1 MGDQDSTGQSAAQ
14 CLTKIRNYLSS
25 RQASSVEVFVQEKA
39 TTYFLQPP
47 KLLKLLLMEL
57 EIFTWMLQT
66 KLFLADTD
74 RF

>member
-1 MGDQDSTGQSAAQ
+1 MGDQDSTGQSAVQ
-14 CLTKIRNYLSS
+14 CLPKTGNYLSF
-25 RQASSVEVFVQEKA
+25 RLATSVEVLVQEKA
-39 TTYFLQPP
+39 TTYFLQPS

-57 EIFTWMLQT
+57 EKSTWKLQT